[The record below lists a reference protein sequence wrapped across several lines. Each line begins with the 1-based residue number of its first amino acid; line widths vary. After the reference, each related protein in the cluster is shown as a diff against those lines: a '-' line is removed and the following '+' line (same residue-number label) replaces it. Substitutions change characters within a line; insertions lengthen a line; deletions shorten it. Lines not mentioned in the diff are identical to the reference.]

1 MCCICLFEVLKLN
14 LRFSKTSAA
23 TGCVMLTFREE
34 ELGFNDGTTCVLLL
48 FSIVDLHGL
57 WKIFLRTVGF
67 PYFRLSTITLSSGK
81 ETFLLLFQM
90 FVDLV
95 IVLKSKSSIS
105 NKSMSLT
112 EVFFCVSVSF
122 PSTLKILTNAPAA
135 ADLCG
140 IDLDTLTLGRRAC
153 FDQQEASC

>member
-1 MCCICLFEVLKLN
+1 
-14 LRFSKTSAA
+14 
-23 TGCVMLTFREE
+23 
-34 ELGFNDGTTCVLLL
+34 
-48 FSIVDLHGL
+48 
-57 WKIFLRTVGF
+57 
-67 PYFRLSTITLSSGK
+67 
-81 ETFLLLFQM
+81 M

-105 NKSMSLT
+105 NKSMSLS

-122 PSTLKILTNAPAA
+122 PLTLKILANAPAA